1 MDEAL
6 TDTSLQNLLRLNT
19 EGNEQTSHSI
29 SITNRNRNIFLLK
42 NYYKNEYKLENQ
54 ALRNSFGKMV
64 KSKND
69 TSPKFSFGK
78 EKRFYQVF
86 KKEDANYYTK
96 ILNKMKPPK
105 DGTITYRL
113 LNL

>member
-42 NYYKNEYKLENQ
+42 NYTKMNTNWKIKLSEIV
-54 ALRNSFGKMV
+54 SGKW
-64 KSKND
+64 
-69 TSPKFSFGK
+69 
-78 EKRFYQVF
+78 
-86 KKEDANYYTK
+86 
-96 ILNKMKPPK
+96 
-105 DGTITYRL
+105 
-113 LNL
+113 